1 MSKVEKK
8 LESVGAMPQ
17 AAPKEEEFKE
27 AVIFTG
33 GIDSTLLLN
42 EVKNRPNREVI
53 PIVFTQI
60 AGDDK
65 RSKSIQHYLNEFNL
79 KDKAVISKMG
89 TLEEAIHYCIEKKIN
104 KLNVGFTIE
113 DDPNPKMIELRMYN
127 EQIQRDT
134 LPPGEDPKDQFKVD
148 IVAPFQTLT
157 KSSIIEMCKDKGIKI
172 EDTAAP
178 HYVIEVD
185 KDTGK
190 NVYAPDSLKQKR
202 IRDQAF
208 IDARMQDPHSLIPK
222 QLNK

>member
-1 MSKVEKK
+1 MSEVKKK
-8 LESVGAMPQ
+8 LESVGAMPTEQ
-17 AAPKEEEFKE
+17 PKEEQFKE

-53 PIVFTQI
+53 PIVFTNI

-65 RSKSIQHYLNEFNL
+65 RSKSIQHYLSEFNL

-89 TLEEAIHYCIEKKIN
+89 TLEEAVHYCIEKKIN
-104 KLNVGFTIE
+104 KLNIGFTIE
-113 DDPNPKMIELRMYN
+113 DDPNPKMIALKMYN

-190 NVYAPDSLKQKR
+190 NVYAADSLKQKR
-202 IRDQAF
+202 IRDAAF
-208 IDARMQDPHSLIPK
+208 IEARMQDPHSLIPK

>member
-8 LESVGAMPQ
+8 LESVGAMPTSQ
-17 AAPKEEEFKE
+17 EFKE

-104 KLNVGFTIE
+104 KLNIGFTIE

-127 EQIQRDT
+127 EQVQRDT
-134 LPPGEDPKDQFKVD
+134 LPPGEDPKDQFTVD
-148 IVAPFQTLT
+148 IVAPFQTLP

-208 IDARMQDPHSLIPK
+208 IEARAQDPHSLIPK